1 MIRLFLL
8 GGLLFWTEIDIAY
21 SKSSRDFPDIAR
33 AETIV
38 LELTERKHGKSEVPI
53 EFVMPTQPRQTPV
66 PLVILQHGS
75 TQDAKNIFNGSVN
88 TDVHQYQLAKRAL
101 KNGFAVGIVDAFY
114 KKDLKPGDKS
124 EFPQAHVYAKQIAEY
139 FAQNS
144 ELDKNNFFYSGFSY
158 GGHQALM
165 LMKNLY
171 FSGSYKWAGLVS
183 ADPPCGWFH
192 EPRAFITPLL
202 TIKGGESHY
211 KPKPC
216 QIMTDLYKQ
225 AGSQAEIIIFPKS
238 NHYFSHNGKFVKG
251 PAVNGCADNPVIIQ
265 KSGGAMFLDGTKATR
280 KIIKKKCFTNQAG
293 SGKSREDLEQ
303 AITISLEFFIK
314 NLK

>member
-1 MIRLFLL
+1 MIKLFLL
-8 GGLLFWTEIDIAY
+8 GWFLFCTQIVIAC
-21 SKSSRDFPDIAR
+21 SKSSRDFLDIAS

-38 LELTERKHGKSEVPI
+38 MELTDRKFGKSEVPI
-53 EFVMPTQPRQTPV
+53 EFVMPTQPRQKPV

-88 TDVHQYQLAKRAL
+88 TDVHQYQLAKEAL
-101 KNGFAVGIVDAFY
+101 KNGFAVAIVDAFY

-124 EFPQAHVYAKQIAEY
+124 KFPQAHVYAQQIAKY
-139 FAQNS
+139 FSQNS

-158 GGHQALM
+158 GAHSVTM
-165 LMKNLY
+165 LMNNLY

-183 ADPPCGWFH
+183 AEPPCGRFH
-192 EPRAFITPLL
+192 EPRAFIAPLL

-211 KPKPC
+211 KTKPC

-225 AGSQAEIIIFPKS
+225 AGSQAEIFILPKS

-251 PAVNGCADNPVIIQ
+251 LAVNGCADNPVIIKQ
-265 KSGGAMFLDGTKATR
+265 SGGAMFLDGTKATK
-280 KIIKKKCFTNQAG
+280 KIIKKKCYTKQAG

-303 AITISLEFFIK
+303 AITISVEFFIK
-314 NLK
+314 NLN